1 MKRFNIANINNLL
14 LDTKK
19 KSKSIRDKL
28 SRKIEK
34 YLTENKSRITTK
46 FQSNA
51 ADVSL
56 KQSNFWAQ
64 SITWSLIGGTV
75 FGFSWLALAETEE
88 IIIVQGKLEPI
99 GGVVDIK
106 IPFQGVVDK
115 ILVKEGQLVEK
126 DQLLIKLDTEVNRS
140 TEKFLNQSLSLNQ
153 DILNRLKLLVDEGA
167 VSELQYLEQQNKIED
182 IKNKITQ
189 NNVTLKYQEINSPI
203 KGLVFDLKPQETGYV
218 PNSNDALLKIVPLN
232 QLQAKV
238 EINSQKIGFVK
249 VGQKADIS
257 IDSYPASDFGVIKG
271 EITRIS
277 SDALPPNPSLNKGFR
292 FPADVK
298 IENQFVTLKNGK
310 TLKVQNG
317 MSLTANIKLRKVS
330 YLKLLLGT
338 FQDKADSL
346 REI

>member
-1 MKRFNIANINNLL
+1 MKRLNIKNINKLL

-19 KSKSIRDKL
+19 QSKKISKQL
-28 SRKIEK
+28 SNKIEK
-34 YLTENKSRITTK
+34 YLSENKLRLQTK
-46 FQSNA
+46 FQSNVE
-51 ADVSL
+51 DVSL
-56 KQSNFWAQ
+56 KQSNLWAQ

-75 FGFSWLALAETEE
+75 FGIGWLALAETEE

-99 GGVVDIK
+99 GGVVDVK
-106 IPFQGVVDK
+106 VPFQGVVNE
-115 ILVKEGQLVEK
+115 ILVKEGQLVDK
-126 DQLLIKLDTEVNRS
+126 DQLLIKLDTEINRS
-140 TEKFLNQSLSLNQ
+140 NEEFLRKNLALNQ
-153 DILNRLKLLVDEGA
+153 DILARLKFLVDEGA
-167 VSELQYLEQQNKIED
+167 VSELQYLEQKNKIED

-203 KGLVFDLKPQETGYV
+203 KGLVFDLKPQKAGYI
-218 PNSNDALLKIVPLN
+218 PNSNDPLLKIVPLN
-232 QLQAKV
+232 KLHAKV

-277 SDALPPNPSLNKGFR
+277 SDALPPKPSLNQGFR

-298 IENQFVTLKNGK
+298 IENQFLNLKNGK
-310 TLKVQNG
+310 TLRVHNG

-330 YLKLLLGT
+330 YLQLLLGT
-338 FQDKADSL
+338 FKDKADSL

>member
-46 FQSNA
+46 FQSNG

-189 NNVTLKYQEINSPI
+189 NNVTLKYQTIHSPI